1 MKDLTIVGAGP
12 VGIYA
17 ATYAA
22 LRKMSVNLIDSMSN
36 VGGQLTALY
45 GDKYIYDL
53 PGYDKIKAN
62 DFITNLMN
70 QLQLNNEDNLVD
82 IFLNQEVVKIDKV
95 NDYFEIRN
103 SIGEVFKSKTI
114 LLTSGTGMFIP
125 RKIGIENEELYD
137 NIIYAVNNLEQ
148 FKDKSITILGGGDSA
163 LDWAMMLEPI
173 AKNINIV
180 HRRDEYRAKEDAIEK
195 LNKSSVK
202 QYMSYLVK
210 ELKGNNNQLEK
221 LIIEH
226 KENSNIVEL
235 EQDYVLVN
243 YGNITKISDFGGLDL
258 NKDEFGY
265 QVNQVLETNIDG
277 IFACGNAI
285 NYIGRPKL
293 ITVGLGE
300 VPVVINNIKGYVD
313 PSSKNKIF
321 YSSSSK

>member
-82 IFLNQEVVKIDKV
+82 IFLNQEIVKIDKV

>member
-62 DFITNLMN
+62 DFIASLMN